1 MKKLTFAFLTA
12 AFLAATALSAQA
24 QSKVASVDMKK
35 LFNGYWK
42 FKQSSTIL
50 DDRKTSLRK
59 DLKSQTEELD
69 KKQAAYKQLLEQA
82 NDPLISAD
90 ERDKRKAAAANKSK
104 DVNNAKVALD
114 QYQRQAETGLME
126 LEQRLSGNL
135 IAEIQQR
142 VTAKAKAGGYT
153 MVVNTA
159 ANEVVVYADPASD
172 ITEAVL
178 KDLNSGAP
186 LDWQKSAPTTLPT
199 TLKPNS
205 P

>member
-1 MKKLTFAFLTA
+1 
-12 AFLAATALSAQA
+12 
-24 QSKVASVDMKK
+24 MKK

-42 FKQSSTIL
+42 FKQSATIL

-59 DLKSQTEELD
+59 DLKSQADELD
-69 KKQAAYKQLLEQA
+69 KKSAAYKQLLEQA

-90 ERDKRKAAAANKSK
+90 ERDKRKAAAAAKSK
-104 DVNNAKVALD
+104 EVNESKASLD
-114 QYQRQAETGLME
+114 QYQRQAETSLVE

-153 MVVNTA
+153 LVVNTA
-159 ANEVVVYADPASD
+159 ANEVVVYADPGSD
-172 ITEAVL
+172 ITETVL
-178 KDLNSGAP
+178 KDMNSGAP
-186 LDWQKSAPTTLPT
+186 TDWQKSSPATIPTN
-199 TLKPNS
+199 LKPTA